1 MVQRS
6 WSSLVCL
13 AAAVSTSV
21 LAGCYSYRPLP
32 STVVPPR
39 AQIRFTFTPD
49 GARALRDAA
58 GFEMRQLDG
67 VVVRTLGD
75 SAVVV
80 KPDAIITVDGDELP
94 WRRNDLT
101 VPWRTV
107 ERPQQRTMDKRRTRG
122 FIAVM
127 GAAFTGVVYFALKSI
142 AGGGGSSLQPG
153 PGVPE

>member
-1 MVQRS
+1 VVR
-6 WSSLVCL
+6 L
-13 AAAVSTSV
+13 AVIGGAAL

-32 STVVPPR
+32 STAVVPR
-39 AQIRFTFTPD
+39 TQLRLVFSAA
-49 GARALRDAA
+49 GAKELRDAA

-67 VVVRTLGD
+67 TVVRALGD
-75 SAVVV
+75 TAVVV

-94 WRRNDLT
+94 WRRAQLT

-122 FIAVM
+122 FVAVI

-142 AGGGGSSLQPG
+142 SSGGGSSLQPG
-153 PGVPE
+153 AGVPE